1 MARTRTGLLAALAA
15 LCLPLALAPAAHADA
30 FDKIFKE
37 YQSTGK
43 ITACKYTEAELK
55 EAKGEVPNDIEAY
68 APDFPNAL
76 EGALE
81 QRAGGACKGGQ
92 AAATTTPVDPESRS
106 ARYILSPKDNPN
118 CGTRRMGP
126 ASASR

>member
-1 MARTRTGLLAALAA
+1 MLRTRIGLLAALAA
-15 LCLPLALAPAAHADA
+15 LTLAPAAFADA
-30 FDKIFKE
+30 FDKIFQE

-92 AAATTTPVDPESRS
+92 AAATTTPAAAAPT
-106 ARYILSPKDNPN
+106 ATPTTPAPPA
-118 CGTRRMGP
+118 GTATTPG
-126 ASASR
+126 